1 MNNLKETWLD
11 RTILMEDLSRAE
23 QSKIAL
29 TTSKVAI
36 LCKGDDAYGVAS
48 VLRLYAECF
57 PEINFVCLGKGAMLD
72 WLTQNGNKVHLV
84 EGLASFTATSSAST
98 LARLPFAIFRT
109 RKDAARLNHLFQQL
123 GISIV
128 HAHWLPQHIIAGHLR
143 KYGYFSVWHI
153 HVNMNPR
160 RLFGLGMKLN
170 NLLARWGADIIIPV
184 SAFIASNWQEAR
196 VCTHT
201 IRNVAKVLFNQPNDL
216 PPFPIRCV
224 IAGRL
229 TEDKGHHLAIQAVIN
244 ARNAGYDVRLDIF
257 GGPLQNNPYY
267 DKLRIMVAQSGQS
280 DFVYFKGFCSD
291 LRRHHQSYNLGL
303 QCRISPEP
311 CSMWVCETLVDGL
324 PLIAA
329 DSGGTAELVN
339 DGITGLLFRSG
350 DAEDLTSKLII
361 LASDPP
367 MANRM
372 RRQAY
377 LLGQN
382 HFSVGRFVAEAFEVY
397 ENLLSKDIA
406 GVAEST

>member
-1 MNNLKETWLD
+1 MNAS
-11 RTILMEDLSRAE
+11 RTD
-23 QSKIAL
+23 QSEIAS

-57 PEINFVCLGKGAMLD
+57 PEIKFVCLGQGAMFE
-72 WLTQNGNKVHLV
+72 WLRRNGNQVYLV

-98 LARLPFAIFRT
+98 LARLPFAILRA
-109 RKDAARLNHLFQQL
+109 RKDAAQLDQLFQQL

-128 HAHWLPQHIIAGHLR
+128 HAHWLPQHIISGHLR
-143 KYGYFSVWHI
+143 KYGYYSVWHI

-160 RLFGLGMKLN
+160 RLFGLGMKMN
-170 NLLARWGADIIIPV
+170 NLLARWGADAIIPV
-184 SAFIASNWQEAR
+184 SDFIASNWQEAG
-196 VCTHT
+196 VCTYT
-201 IRNVAKVLFNQPNDL
+201 IRNVAKVLFNEPNDL
-216 PPFPIRCV
+216 PPNPIRCV

-244 ARNAGYDVRLDIF
+244 ARTSGYDVRLDIF
-257 GGPLQNNPYY
+257 GGPLEGNPYY
-267 DKLRIMVAQSGQS
+267 DQLRTMVEQSGQS
-280 DFVYFKGFCSD
+280 EFVCFKDFCAD
-291 LRRHHQSYNLGL
+291 LRLYHQSYNIGL

-324 PLIAA
+324 PLVAA
-329 DSGGTAELVN
+329 DSGGTSELVD

-350 DAEDLTSKLII
+350 DAEDLTSKLIM
-361 LASDPP
+361 LASDPS
-367 MANRM
+367 MTNRM

-382 HFSVGRFVAEAFEVY
+382 HFTVPRFVTEALKVY
-397 ENLLSKDIA
+397 ANLLSKNIS
-406 GVAEST
+406 GVAESR